1 MLRVK
6 EQFLETVI
14 QAIDF
19 EDAFELATSRI
30 LEQGSNSD
38 WFYDKYEGYL
48 SETWQSMPSDICECK
63 PINAIEE
70 RKDKAFAIIEDELNK
85 AKPQIIDLLKEAV
98 KNAIRRDVGL
108 EPLPEDK
115 ESNEMKGI
123 LEILIAAVC
132 KGISAGETES
142 DKDLKDLEE
151 LYKDMAE
158 DEEGEYLV
166 EAYEEVLMDV
176 YKFWGSLW
184 EMFGAP
190 IPRGEGNIA
199 DAMCELE
206 FFVKDKAGDVKSA
219 LHYLELAQTHLE
231 VAIISEM
238 SSTEGEPLQRL
249 FESDELATL
258 VEVRD
263 KLSSM
268 LKKVFVS

>member
-30 LEQGSNSD
+30 LEQGSNTD

-48 SETWQSMPSDICECK
+48 SEKWQSMPSDICVCK
-63 PINAIEE
+63 SVNAIEE
-70 RKDKAFAIIEDELNK
+70 RKDQAFAIIDDELNK

-123 LEILIAAVC
+123 LEILTAAVS
-132 KGISAGETES
+132 KGVAAGEKES
-142 DKDLKDLEE
+142 DKDIEE

-158 DEEGEYLV
+158 DEEDEYLV
-166 EAYEEVLMDV
+166 DAYEEVLMDV

-184 EMFGAP
+184 EMFGSP
-190 IPRGEGNIA
+190 LSEGEGNIA

-219 LHYLELAQTHLE
+219 LHYLELAQTHLG
-231 VAIISEM
+231 VAIISEK
-238 SSTEGEPLQRL
+238 SSTEGKPLQRL

-268 LKKVFVS
+268 LEKVFVS